1 MTEYSFTDEQLE
13 DMKLKLEVFGN
24 PHNLTPREALE
35 NMLDEMERELD
46 RLEDIYIRS
55 VKWLTHQ

>member
-1 MTEYSFTDEQLE
+1 MEYNFTEEQLE

-24 PHNLTPREALE
+24 PHNLTPKEALE
-35 NMLDEMERELD
+35 NMLDEQERELD

-55 VKWLTHQ
+55 TRNVRQGI